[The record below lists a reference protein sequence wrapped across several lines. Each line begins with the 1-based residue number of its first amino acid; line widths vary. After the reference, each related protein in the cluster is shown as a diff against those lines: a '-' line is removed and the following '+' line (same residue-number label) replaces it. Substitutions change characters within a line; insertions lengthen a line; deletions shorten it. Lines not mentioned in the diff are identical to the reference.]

1 LEKTGNKEILSQGA
15 FGIVYKDNWNGR
27 KVAVKRIQSDTP
39 SNEQEEEAM
48 IKLDHPNVVKL
59 FYVEKDENLK

>member
-1 LEKTGNKEILSQGA
+1 VLNKQSIT
-15 FGIVYKDNWNGR
+15 IVYKDNWNGR